1 MDAVITQD
9 PASLGG
15 TECWGTSP
23 PHWGA
28 WSTWN
33 ILSSHCSPCGKSGS
47 CQTLSQIALTHQKGR
62 KLRGGN
68 NFLPLYWI
76 SWTYKGVWQAGRSFS
91 WEQKGARSLSSL
103 WAINLP
109 MAPPLSGAVSAQHLQ
124 QQQLCRQG
132 INWEG
137 GERRGAN
144 VFSSDCNRKLSD
156 WRQDYLKDSLYSL
169 RYEAITS

>member
-1 MDAVITQD
+1 
-9 PASLGG
+9 
-15 TECWGTSP
+15 
-23 PHWGA
+23 
-28 WSTWN
+28 
-33 ILSSHCSPCGKSGS
+33 
-47 CQTLSQIALTHQKGR
+47 
-62 KLRGGN
+62 
-68 NFLPLYWI
+68 
-76 SWTYKGVWQAGRSFS
+76 
-91 WEQKGARSLSSL
+91 
-103 WAINLP
+103 